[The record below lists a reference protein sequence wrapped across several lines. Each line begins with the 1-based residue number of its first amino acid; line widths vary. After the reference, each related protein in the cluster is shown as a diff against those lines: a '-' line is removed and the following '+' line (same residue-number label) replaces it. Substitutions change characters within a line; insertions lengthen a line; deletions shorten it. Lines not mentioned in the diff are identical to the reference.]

1 VADAILVSEW
11 VHERYGR
18 EISRLAPGRP
28 RVVVSETGCRGD
40 PAEAAICFFSGDL
53 FPERAPSFLRQMIRA
68 KGLAWFHSF
77 SAGVDNPFFQGLL
90 ARGIRLTTSAGAHAV
105 PIAQTVMLY
114 LLALSR
120 DLPGWLA
127 DQRAHRWAPRDL
139 VDLQGQQ
146 LVVVGMGPI
155 GLEVARL
162 GLALGMRVVGVRRTP
177 RGDEPC
183 ETRTLDSLDAL
194 LPTCDA
200 LVLAIP
206 LTPETHHL
214 IGAARLARLP
224 AHAVLVNIARG
235 DIVDE
240 DALVAALA
248 GGRLAGAG
256 LDVFHEEPLPEASP
270 LWDLPHVIVTPHS
283 SGTTPSNW
291 DRAAQIFLDNLGR
304 FERGEPLRNEVP
316 APPPGDQR

>member
-1 VADAILVSEW
+1 MADAILVSDW
-11 VHERYGR
+11 VHEHYGR
-18 EISRLAPGRP
+18 ELSQRAPGRP
-28 RVVVSETGCRGD
+28 LVVVSDAGCTGD

-53 FPERAPSFLRQMIRA
+53 FPERAPHFLRQMIRA

-90 ARGIRLTTSAGAHAV
+90 ERGIRLTTSAGAHAV

-120 DLPGWLA
+120 DLPSWLA
-127 DQRAHRWAPRDL
+127 AQNEHRWAPRDL

-162 GLALGMRVVGVRRTP
+162 GLALGMRVVGLRRTP

-183 ETRTLDSLDAL
+183 ETRSLSALDAL
-194 LPTCDA
+194 LPECDA
-200 LVLAIP
+200 LVLAVP
-206 LTPETHHL
+206 LAPETRHL
-214 IGAARLARLP
+214 IDAARLAKLP
-224 AHAVLVNIARG
+224 PRAVLVNVARG
-235 DIVDE
+235 EIIDE
-240 DALVAALA
+240 DALVAALEA
-248 GGRLAGAG
+248 GRLAGAG
-256 LDVFHEEPLPEASP
+256 LDVFREEPLPKASP
-270 LWDLPHVIVTPHS
+270 LWNLPQVIVTPHS
-283 SGTTPSNW
+283 SGTTPANW

-304 FERGEPLRNEVP
+304 FERGEALRNEVSP
-316 APPPGDQR
+316 AG